1 MISYFV
7 EQTKFRFDNRRACSN
22 WIMSSMREEGLLMKK
37 RVGDISFIFCSDD
50 FLLDMNKKYLSH
62 DYYTDVITF
71 DNSEENVFAG
81 DIFVSVDR
89 VHENAELFGQ
99 SFIDE
104 LNRVMIHGI
113 LHLLGYDDATD
124 SQKKIMRSKED
135 FYLAK
140 RIIK

>member
-7 EQTKFRFDNRRACSN
+7 EQTKFRFINRRACSN
-22 WIMSSMREEGLLMKK
+22 WIMSSMQEEGLLIKK

-71 DNSEENVFAG
+71 DNSEEHVFAG

-89 VHENAELFGQ
+89 VRENAELFEQ